1 MKKLLFAL
9 LVACALPV
17 AAHEPK
23 SDHARETIAQ
33 HQAMA
38 EAHAAAAQ
46 CLRSGKDE
54 KTCHA
59 ELAAAC
65 KGLALGKRC
74 GMRHAH

>member
-1 MKKLLFAL
+1 MKKVLFILLA
-9 LVACALPV
+9 ACAFS
-17 AAHEPK
+17 ASADESK
-23 SDHARETIAQ
+23 SEHAKETIAQ

-59 ELAAAC
+59 ELAVAC

>member
-1 MKKLLFAL
+1 MKKLLLAL
-9 LVACALPV
+9 LATCALSAY
-17 AAHEPK
+17 AAESGSAHTQ
-23 SDHARETIAQ
+23 ETIAQ
-33 HQAMA
+33 HQAIA
-38 EAHAAAAQ
+38 DAHAAAAQ

-74 GMRHAH
+74 GMRHTH